1 MLYSHELY
9 EVIETELVQDNL
21 DPNAPE
27 VMDVCAVSSHF
38 KYFHQKLK
46 INIVAAWFDILMFFQ
61 LHINVHKCK
70 ACFITRTEISK
81 WKEVLVYLS
90 LNNFFLILLI

>member
-1 MLYSHELY
+1 MLCSHELY
-9 EVIETELVQDNL
+9 EMIETELVQDNL

-27 VMDVCAVSSHF
+27 VMDVCAVSYHF

-46 INIVAAWFDILMFFQ
+46 MKIVAAWFEILLFFQ
-61 LHINVHKCK
+61 FHINVHKCK
-70 ACFITRTEISK
+70 ACFITQTEISK

-90 LNNFFLILLI
+90 LNYFFLILLI